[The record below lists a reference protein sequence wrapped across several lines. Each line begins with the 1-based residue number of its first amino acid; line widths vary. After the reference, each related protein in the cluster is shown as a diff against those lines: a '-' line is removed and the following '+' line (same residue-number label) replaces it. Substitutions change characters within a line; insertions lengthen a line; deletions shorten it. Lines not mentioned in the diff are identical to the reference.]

1 MHWINIGSTPAD
13 ETCLPNN
20 HPLARKEVEIYRRQL
35 QREFPAGKF
44 RVKSFPHDFGTYWEV
59 VALYGPEFDS
69 ATNEAAFEAEC
80 GFGEWDAE
88 AREELAAVGLGVNAP
103 SISSALRESS
113 L

>member
-13 ETCLPNN
+13 ETCLPND

-35 QREFPAGKF
+35 QREFPAGRF
-44 RVKSFPHDFGTYWEV
+44 TVKSFPHDFGTYWEV
-59 VALYGPEFDS
+59 VAWVGEELDL

-80 GFGEWDAE
+80 GSGEWDAE
-88 AREELAAVGLGVNAP
+88 AREELAAEGIGVNAP
-103 SISSALRESS
+103 SIPSALRESS